1 MKVMNENQFGKTRDG
16 ICKGIANINEIF
28 GEVQKIIEDSKSPY
42 YDTPRYIFRGITK
55 YYPSGSEPQK
65 ETYDVDDVEN
75 GYIRSGQAVRM
86 EATSNKYHLEKAYI
100 RANYISG
107 LQEMVYNAKKH
118 YPDKYNNDFTELD
131 ILADIQHNGGATCLV
146 DFSKNF
152 LTSLW
157 FACSD
162 NPHDDGFIYCY
173 DVMKDMIEKDALTY
187 IRQEDEDK
195 AIYDLLYNTHKET
208 NISSDIDARFYLWE
222 PKPRNSRILRQDSIF
237 MFGIEKFHV
246 KTHGIKVI
254 KVPADQKQNI
264 LLAMKSLYNISSSTI
279 YNDTIGFASNN
290 GKKMLCQKM
299 NDTAYNRGYWN
310 MIKGN
315 YYCAL
320 DFLKLWEGDHED
332 DLTDGEK
339 VELHFSLAVCYKNL
353 GGTSENPIYYAENAK
368 AEYNRVIH
376 IVHHIL
382 NDGQRTDKATRTY
395 YKQKS
400 TRAFNGI
407 IDMEYSSKNY
417 LEAIDVC
424 NKIIKEIENGDLQ
437 PEIGE
442 NNVAVNVKPK
452 ALNPKYCRISKME
465 MLDLEILE
473 NWEKYDDGDDGWR
486 QSMIDCMSV
495 FYSEAKEQDGNSYFD
510 KLLIEYYKVI
520 FDILICKDTR
530 STPEY
535 IRHFVTWISNPQKEL
550 GNQIYDG
557 YIMWNFNDIKDA
569 IHDVTCIELRKKKSL
584 LLDVTAYAIS
594 FRDKFQM
601 QSWGRS
607 DNM

>member
-1 MKVMNENQFGKTRDG
+1 MRQFGTTRNS
-16 ICKGIANINEIF
+16 ICEGIASINEIF
-28 GEVQKIIEDSKSPY
+28 GEVQEIIKKSKSPY

-55 YYPSGSEPQK
+55 YHPSTSEPQK
-65 ETYDVDDVEN
+65 EVFCVQDVEN

-86 EATSNKYHLEKAYI
+86 EATSQKFHLEKAYI

-107 LQEMVYNAKKH
+107 LQEMVNNAKQH
-118 YPDKYNNDFTELD
+118 YPDKYGQDFTELD

-162 NPHDDGFIYCY
+162 DPHDDGFIYCY
-173 DVMKDMIEKDALTY
+173 DIMKDMIENDALTY
-187 IRQEDEDK
+187 IRPGDDK
-195 AIYDLLYNTHKET
+195 KSIYELLYNTHKET

-222 PKPRNSRILRQDSIF
+222 PKPKNSRILRQDSIF

-246 KTHGIKVI
+246 KTHGIKVV
-254 KVPADQKQNI
+254 KVPAEKKQLI
-264 LLAMKSLYNISSSTI
+264 MMAMKSLYNISSSTI
-279 YNDTIGFASNN
+279 YNDSIGFANNN
-290 GKKMLCQKM
+290 GKLMLSQKM
-299 NDTAYNRGYWN
+299 NDTAYNRGYLN

-320 DFLKLWEGDHED
+320 DFLKLWEGDNED
-332 DLTDGEK
+332 DLTPAEK

-353 GGTSENPIYYAENAK
+353 RETEDAPIYYAENAK
-368 AEYNRVIH
+368 AEYNKVIH
-376 IVHHIL
+376 EVHHIL
-382 NDGQRTDKATRTY
+382 NDSQLMDNEVRAY
-395 YKQKS
+395 YKQKC

-424 NKIIKEIENGDLQ
+424 DIIISEIENGDLQ
-437 PEIGE
+437 PELQG
-442 NNVAVNVKPK
+442 NNETMIKKTK
-452 ALNPKYCRISKME
+452 ALNPKYCRITKME
-465 MLDLEILE
+465 MLNLEILE
-473 NWEKYDDGDDGWR
+473 NWEKYDDENNHWRHDMKEKMNEFYDD
-486 QSMIDCMSV
+486 
-495 FYSEAKEQDGNSYFD
+495 AKGQNEISYFD
-510 KLLIEYYKVI
+510 RLLIEYYKTI
-520 FDILICKDTR
+520 FDILVCKDVYSSSDYIR
-530 STPEY
+530 
-535 IRHFVTWISNPQKEL
+535 IRHFVTWISKPQKEL
-550 GNQIYDG
+550 GKQIYDG
-557 YIMWNFNDIKDA
+557 YILWNFNDIKDA
-569 IHDVTCIELRKKKSL
+569 IHNVSSTELRKKKPL

-607 DNM
+607 DNL